1 MPEDGRCG
9 PLCYSTILYITSE
22 GESLSGLQVVQV
34 VVVGVG
40 FEFEWVLAVCFGVVA
55 GLEQEL
61 DVPEDVYQVERD
73 IPQFLHLGR
82 VYLFVI
88 DYLFA
93 HLDVVFHVR
102 LVFLAYE

>member
-1 MPEDGRCG
+1 MALGDCARLERA
-9 PLCYSTILYITSE
+9 SE

-73 IPQFLHLGR
+73 IP
-82 VYLFVI
+82 
-88 DYLFA
+88 
-93 HLDVVFHVR
+93 
-102 LVFLAYE
+102 

>member
-1 MPEDGRCG
+1 MPEGGRCG
-9 PLCYSTILYITSE
+9 PLCHSTALYITSE

-40 FEFEWVLAVCFGVVA
+40 FEFEWVPAVCFGVVA

-73 IPQFLHLGR
+73 IPQLLYLSR

-88 DYLFA
+88 DDLFA
-93 HLDVVFHVR
+93 HLDVAFHVR